1 MKRALIIGSGGQDGR
16 LLFERLTREGWTLLG
31 VERKSVRSHST
42 GVPDQPVDIL
52 DPSSVMRAVAD
63 FRPDAIF
70 YLASYHHSAE
80 DKLPADDA
88 ELYRRSHDVHVLGFL
103 NVLEAVRREPP
114 GARIFY
120 AASSHCF
127 GVPPAKIQD
136 ETTPLNPRGMYG
148 ITKTAGVHLCRLYR
162 ASYAVQ
168 ASVGFLYNH
177 ESPFRSRK
185 FLSMKIV
192 YAVVQISRGRRDKLV
207 LGDLLARVDWSYAVD
222 TVDAMMRIIG
232 LAVADDFVIAAG
244 QSHSVEEFIS
254 IAFAKLKLDWRR
266 HVDVDPSVI
275 VKRETAVELIGD
287 SKKLRAA
294 TNWSPSVTFQQLVE
308 LLVDAELQR
317 M

>member
-1 MKRALIIGSGGQDGR
+1 MKRALIIGSGGQDGL

-88 ELYRRSHDVHVLGFL
+88 ELYRHSHNVHVLGFL
-103 NVLEAVRREPP
+103 NILEAVRREPP

-136 ETTPLNPRGMYG
+136 ETTPLNPRAGGLPANRFQY
-148 ITKTAGVHLCRLYR
+148 IQETKHVH
-162 ASYAVQ
+162 
-168 ASVGFLYNH
+168 
-177 ESPFRSRK
+177 
-185 FLSMKIV
+185 
-192 YAVVQISRGRRDKLV
+192 VV
-207 LGDLLARVDWSYAVD
+207 
-222 TVDAMMRIIG
+222 
-232 LAVADDFVIAAG
+232 AVAIQFGIVSRQFILGRVMIAG
-244 QSHSVEEFIS
+244 KIKNCVGSKV
-254 IAFAKLKLDWRR
+254 
-266 HVDVDPSVI
+266 
-275 VKRETAVELIGD
+275 GD
-287 SKKLRAA
+287 G
-294 TNWSPSVTFQQLVE
+294 TH
-308 LLVDAELQR
+308 D
-317 M
+317 